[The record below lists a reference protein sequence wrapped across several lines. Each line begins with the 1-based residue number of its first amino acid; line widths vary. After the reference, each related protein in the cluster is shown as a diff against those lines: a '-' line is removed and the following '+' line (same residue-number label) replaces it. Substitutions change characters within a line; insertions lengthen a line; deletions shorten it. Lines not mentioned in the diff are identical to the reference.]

1 MFFSREKSKKN
12 DEKLLKYSEI
22 ISVVIKFHF
31 IYVLVRFS
39 TFIARFY
46 SILKKKTIY
55 TFFLV
60 YCSSGVQHCIMY
72 LQRCHGS

>member
-1 MFFSREKSKKN
+1 MCFLAAKKVKKN

-46 SILKKKTIY
+46 SILKKKNNLYI
-55 TFFLV
+55 FFSIL
-60 YCSSGVQHCIMY
+60 
-72 LQRCHGS
+72 